1 MDWIPSRFD
10 VAGATGAAGAC
21 LKRYTD
27 PSFFKLEWASSE
39 LMKAQRAQREKKPH
53 RDKKKGRRRLSSGQP
68 KMTTQIPSRV
78 HYGVAASVADFD
90 SLPHHHHLASSLKVE
105 KPDVSQQQLPA
116 SHSAAGFQKWRSSAA
131 VVPTAVVA
139 AAEESSVGLLGH
151 TSGTASILE
160 IAASEEALPNEP
172 FKRSA
177 RDNEA
182 ATISDK
188 AKEIKREETKDGSD
202 ALSVASAS
210 VLVGM
215 EDHEAANVHIH
226 ASRYLS
232 GEATEA
238 TAIADQISGGNLRE
252 DIVEVAAAGMGGG
265 MPSRYES
272 KEEEIVPTSMAEKI
286 SWKISMEEELEEAV
300 HMIRKLSSH
309 SLKDVGEAAAHMSA
323 EEALIHASVDVNDG
337 APAGKIL
344 RQSSLELSEV
354 SNQGGSFSQQ
364 SSDEDGDN
372 VVVAAALNTMGSDD
386 ECDLEAHAQGLPV
399 VSESYEVAN
408 PIPHHDTLKLSHL
421 QQTAIAEKPQHDET
435 KIDPNCIHQTTSPVS
450 GTVSGG
456 PSSSSISSDE
466 SERPM
471 AELEK
476 TLHSHQQG
484 IIGVTRA
491 LERENFELTPS
502 RDGLTH
508 NMPHGLD
515 VPEVHNLHIEE
526 ISSATLDQVQKES
539 EVVGHDQQSPSA
551 TIPGIWMPGK
561 PTMEPRVSDLS
572 RFSYSSSCS
581 LMSVSSYSA
590 HSSPSTPKSPV
601 VNVMPSPSSGLP
613 LSTTC
618 QETLDY
624 PWGFLDSLSF
634 KGSSSSESDPGDPS
648 SPIKSPILLSLPL
661 TSSSSPYIAS
671 VPPLEQEENP
681 SPNDSVPSNLMTP
694 SQTPPPFPV
703 FANPALFCSSSPPK
717 LYPLHNPPQFL
728 EPDLQE
734 PDLQHSQ
741 VNCPPEKELTPS
753 SVSRANLESMHQDP
767 LDAGI
772 ELQPSLSSMLPTN
785 TTLSLLKSAPLSKP
799 MSSEPGRL
807 TSILL
812 PLGTSDS
819 PKSCSAPLTPAA
831 SPQHSSPQPSSPCCE
846 SSAALPTPASP
857 DSLSSQSSSP
867 GSYRWNG
874 AQSSALPSPTGTV
887 IIKDSRSPS
896 VSPVSNDSLHGP
908 RSVPELDAPLGSHT
922 HSPLR
927 SPSAQLNLAFR
938 TSPAGN
944 LDYKD
949 GNCAQQGTSTV
960 LLETQEPRLSRSLD
974 LNASNRPGAIDP
986 DDFGEGWNWPNF
998 ALRTGEIP
1006 HRKSHSNSPPQSVW
1020 LESSSSQLRWQSRPE
1035 LVPKLPLKLVIPDFF
1050 LPPNLAPGSPDSTS
1064 PSFSPCPSEAHS
1076 HTLHKESPSHPSET
1090 CSNPIVVADLPSKSA
1105 AVPYHDP
1112 AERPESEHN
1121 VKLLSQPAAI
1131 PELNNTS
1138 IPETHALLQASD
1150 SIEPATTMTRPL
1162 HLFCPPPP
1170 PSAGEF
1176 VLRKTA
1182 DETRDSSASAA
1193 AAAATAIAADDRNMV
1208 AFQELGKR
1216 LVPPTDHERQ
1226 VIFEQIR
1233 TKSFNLRHTEK
1244 KKEPVVQPLTNINVA
1259 VILEKANAIRQAFA
1273 GSDEEDEW
1281 SDS

>member
-1 MDWIPSRFD
+1 MNFRIFLSWYKI
-10 VAGATGAAGAC
+10 C
-21 LKRYTD
+21 LFLLLLIGTTIDSIFCIR
-27 PSFFKLEWASSE
+27 KLSHPVHA
-39 LMKAQRAQREKKPH
+39 KNC
-53 RDKKKGRRRLSSGQP
+53 
-68 KMTTQIPSRV
+68 RV
-78 HYGVAASVADFD
+78 HYGLAASIEDFD
-90 SLPHHHHLASSLKVE
+90 GLPHHHHLASSLKVE
-105 KPDVSQQQLPA
+105 KPDMSQQRLPA
-116 SHSAAGFQKWRSSAA
+116 SHSAAGIQKWRSSAA
-131 VVPTAVVA
+131 VVPTAVVDA
-139 AAEESSVGLLGH
+139 AESSVGLMRH
-151 TSGTASILE
+151 TSGTASKLE

-188 AKEIKREETKDGSD
+188 AQEIKREETKDGSD
-202 ALSVASAS
+202 ALSVASAQ

-215 EDHEAANVHIH
+215 EDREAANVLIH
-226 ASRYLS
+226 ASRCML

-252 DIVEVAAAGMGGG
+252 DIVEAAAAGMGGS
-265 MPSRYES
+265 MQSRCNS
-272 KEEEIVPTSMAEKI
+272 KEEDRVPTSMEEKI
-286 SWKISMEEELEEAV
+286 SWKISMEESEETV
-300 HMIRKLSSH
+300 QMIRKLSSH
-309 SLKDVGEAAAHMSA
+309 SLKDVGEAAVYMSA
-323 EEALIHASVDVNDG
+323 EEALIQASVDVNDG
-337 APAGKIL
+337 APVGKIL

-372 VVVAAALNTMGSDD
+372 IVVAAALNTMGSDD
-386 ECDLEAHAQGLPV
+386 ESDLEAHAQGLPV

-484 IIGVTRA
+484 IISVTRA
-491 LERENFELTPS
+491 LERENFELTSS

-508 NMPHGLD
+508 NTPHGLD
-515 VPEVHNLHIEE
+515 VPKVHDLHIEE

-539 EVVGHDQQSPSA
+539 EGVGHDQQSPSA
-551 TIPGIWMPGK
+551 TIPAIWMPGK
-561 PTMEPRVSDLS
+561 PIMEPSVSDLS

-581 LMSVSSYSA
+581 LMSVSSYSG
-590 HSSPSTPKSPV
+590 HSSPSAPKSPV
-601 VNVMPSPSSGLP
+601 MNLMPSPSSGLP

-661 TSSSSPYIAS
+661 TSSSSPYPAS

-681 SPNDSVPSNLMTP
+681 SPNDSVPSQLTTP
-694 SQTPPPFPV
+694 SQTPPPPV
-703 FANPALFCSSSPPK
+703 PVSANPTFFCSSSLPE
-717 LYPLHNPPQFL
+717 LYPSHSPPQFL

-741 VNCPPEKELTPS
+741 VNSPPEKELAPS

-767 LDAGI
+767 SDAGI

-785 TTLSLLKSAPLSKP
+785 TTLSLLKSAALLKP
-799 MSSEPGRL
+799 MSSEPGRS

-819 PKSCSAPLTPAA
+819 PKSSSAPLTPAA

-846 SSAALPTPASP
+846 STAALPTPASP
-857 DSLSSQSSSP
+857 DGLSSQSNSP

-874 AQSSALPSPTGTV
+874 AQSSAPPSPTGTV

-908 RSVPELDAPLGSHT
+908 RSVPQADAPLGSHT

-949 GNCAQQGTSTV
+949 GNCAQQGMSTV

-974 LNASNRPGAIDP
+974 LNARKQPGAIDP

-998 ALRTGEIP
+998 DLRTGEIP

-1020 LESSSSQLRWQSRPE
+1020 LESSSSQLRWQSRSE
-1035 LVPKLPLKLVIPDFF
+1035 LVSKLPLKLVIPDFF
-1050 LPPNLAPGSPDSTS
+1050 LPPNLAPRSPDSTS
-1064 PSFSPCPSEAHS
+1064 PSFSPSPSEAHS
-1076 HTLHKESPSHPSET
+1076 HTVHKESPSCPSET
-1090 CSNPIVVADLPSKSA
+1090 CSSPIVVADLPSKSA
-1105 AVPYHDP
+1105 AVSHHDS
-1112 AERPESEHN
+1112 AERPEFEHN
-1121 VKLLSQPAAI
+1121 VKFLSQPAAI
-1131 PELNNTS
+1131 PELNSTS

-1162 HLFCPPPP
+1162 DLFCPPAP
-1170 PSAGEF
+1170 PSAGQF
-1176 VLRKTA
+1176 ALRKTA
-1182 DETRDSSASAA
+1182 DETRDSSASAPA
-1193 AAAATAIAADDRNMV
+1193 APATAIAANDRNMV
-1208 AFQELGKR
+1208 STTCCRWIPEASVRVCVEMCIVFYGSTL
-1216 LVPPTDHERQ
+1216 LFHLSTDW
-1226 VIFEQIR
+1226 
-1233 TKSFNLRHTEK
+1233 
-1244 KKEPVVQPLTNINVA
+1244 
-1259 VILEKANAIRQAFA
+1259 ILYS
-1273 GSDEEDEW
+1273 GV
-1281 SDS
+1281 

>member
-1 MDWIPSRFD
+1 MPILPLNLAEQAAPDDVEGLLEGVAMAGLVGIVRQLGDLAEFAAEIFRDLHDELMAIGGRDRDLMARVQQLETELPAVEKALLSEPNQLRFAYSAGLDWHANNQNEQNHCTQGDLPRFIRNFYEECRGPPRLFLLDKFD

-53 RDKKKGRRRLSSGQP
+53 RDKK
-68 KMTTQIPSRV
+68 
-78 HYGVAASVADFD
+78 
-90 SLPHHHHLASSLKVE
+90 
-105 KPDVSQQQLPA
+105 
-116 SHSAAGFQKWRSSAA
+116 WRSSAM
-131 VVPTAVVA
+131 VPTAVVA
-139 AAEESSVGLLGH
+139 AAEESSVGLLRH
-151 TSGTASILE
+151 TSGTASKLE
-160 IAASEEALPNEP
+160 ITASEEALPNEP

-182 ATISDK
+182 AAIADK

-215 EDHEAANVHIH
+215 EDHEAANVHTH

-238 TAIADQISGGNLRE
+238 TAIADQILGGNLRE

-265 MPSRYES
+265 MPSRCNS
-272 KEEEIVPTSMAEKI
+272 QEEEIVPTTMAEKI

-309 SLKDVGEAAAHMSA
+309 SLKDVGEVAAHMSA
-323 EEALIHASVDVNDG
+323 EEALIRASVDVNDG

-408 PIPHHDTLKLSHL
+408 PIPHHDTLNLSHL

-456 PSSSSISSDE
+456 PSFSSISSDE

-484 IIGVTRA
+484 IISVTRA

-508 NMPHGLD
+508 NTPHGLD
-515 VPEVHNLHIEE
+515 VPKVHNLHIEE
-526 ISSATLDQVQKES
+526 ISSATLDQLQKES
-539 EVVGHDQQSPSA
+539 
-551 TIPGIWMPGK
+551 
-561 PTMEPRVSDLS
+561 
-572 RFSYSSSCS
+572 
-581 LMSVSSYSA
+581 
-590 HSSPSTPKSPV
+590 
-601 VNVMPSPSSGLP
+601 
-613 LSTTC
+613 
-618 QETLDY
+618 
-624 PWGFLDSLSF
+624 
-634 KGSSSSESDPGDPS
+634 
-648 SPIKSPILLSLPL
+648 
-661 TSSSSPYIAS
+661 
-671 VPPLEQEENP
+671 
-681 SPNDSVPSNLMTP
+681 
-694 SQTPPPFPV
+694 
-703 FANPALFCSSSPPK
+703 
-717 LYPLHNPPQFL
+717 
-728 EPDLQE
+728 E

-741 VNCPPEKELTPS
+741 VNSPSEKELTPS

-767 LDAGI
+767 SDAGI

-785 TTLSLLKSAPLSKP
+785 TTLSLLKSAPLPKP

-807 TSILL
+807 TSTLL
-812 PLGTSDS
+812 PLGTLDN
-819 PKSCSAPLTPAA
+819 PKSSSAPLTPAA

-846 SSAALPTPASP
+846 STAVLCTPASP

-874 AQSSALPSPTGTV
+874 AQSSAPPSPTGTV

-908 RSVPELDAPLGSHT
+908 RSVPQPDAPLGSHS

-927 SPSAQLNLAFR
+927 SPSAQHNLAFR

-949 GNCAQQGTSTV
+949 GNFAQQGTSTV

-986 DDFGEGWNWPNF
+986 DDFGEGWNRPNF

-1006 HRKSHSNSPPQSVW
+1006 HRRSHSNSPPQSVW
-1020 LESSSSQLRWQSRPE
+1020 LESSSSQLRWQSRSE
-1035 LVPKLPLKLVIPDFF
+1035 LVSKLPLKLVIPDFF

-1076 HTLHKESPSHPSET
+1076 HTLHKESPSRPSET
-1090 CSNPIVVADLPSKSA
+1090 CSSPIVVADLPSKSA
-1105 AVPYHDP
+1105 AVPHHDP

-1162 HLFCPPPP
+1162 QVFCPPPP
-1170 PSAGEF
+1170 PSAGE
-1176 VLRKTA
+1176 VALRKTA

-1193 AAAATAIAADDRNMV
+1193 AAAAAVTAIAADDRNMFDMLVLNLWCKCDWWLMKV